1 MDLEP
6 DRYKTDPKKSEKQVD
21 AFSIVGGSQSG
32 LDRGRAIAEAQNFTR
47 ALANEPSN
55 VLSPLKLAEAA
66 RQMAAEYSLD
76 CEILEQDRMRQLGMG
91 ALLGVAQGSAEPP
104 ALIIVRYKP
113 PRSPLP
119 KTISG

>member
-1 MDLEP
+1 M
-6 DRYKTDPKKSEKQVD
+6 D
-21 AFSIVGGSQSG
+21 AFSIVGRITRSG

-76 CEILEQDRMRQLGMG
+76 CEVLEQDRMRQLGMG

-104 ALIIVRYKP
+104 LSSLSGTSP